1 MLDNFVSAE
10 RQDSSFTLMP
20 RFVGWGGGIFVF
32 GDLHLKDSLKLPE
45 PCLVQVPHPGS
56 RLDWQRPPDG

>member
-1 MLDNFVSAE
+1 MLDNLVSAE

-20 RFVGWGGGIFVF
+20 PFVGVGVFVF

-45 PCLVQVPHPGS
+45 PCLVQAPYPGS